1 MCNPN
6 KTIITI
12 LAICITSKTS
22 KSPEPQIRFTKG
34 LFVNDFPE
42 SLMLKKLRYA
52 LYISHLKQILSVTF
66 ITAIESFKGNSSR
79 ADSYDKLGKLSR
91 TFSIHVNNTEMRSN
105 IRNYYF
111 VFCTIACTIQEQ
123 ILYCINVPTF

>member
-22 KSPEPQIRFTKG
+22 KPPEPQIRFTKG

-52 LYISHLKQILSVTF
+52 LYISHFKPILSVTF
-66 ITAIESFKGNSSR
+66 ITEIESFKDNSCP
-79 ADSYDKLGKLSR
+79 ADSYDKLGKLAR
-91 TFSIHVNNTEMRSN
+91 TSSIHVNNTELRCN
-105 IRNYYF
+105 I
-111 VFCTIACTIQEQ
+111 
-123 ILYCINVPTF
+123 IN